1 MREKE
6 RELEKKTINRNVLG
20 KERRGRGREKK
31 KGIFKIFI
39 EKKEERSNANEL
51 EKREREK
58 EWYGRIKLK
67 IRK

>member
-58 EWYGRIKLK
+58 KNGMEG
-67 IRK
+67 